1 MATDVSVDRIFH
13 IKRNSEGI
21 SGDVLLSGMT
31 IRLGDGGEDYAGGGI
46 LASGGSGTRLTIKQC
61 VITANEGKWGGGL
74 SHETIDGILH
84 IKSSYFTDNKTTR
97 FGGGGIRLSGTD
109 STTTIKG
116 STVSRNEGISER
128 GGIEH
133 FSTGGDLTIRNSLI
147 SNNTVTEGHGGGIS
161 HDGNDDGSL
170 TIYGSRIQGDFAETS
185 GGGMFDES
193 TGEDNVI
200 SLVGVSIKGNTANA
214 GDGGGLLQ
222 SEATLNVK
230 FSTIRNNTDVGG
242 EAPDCS
248 GTLNAR
254 YFVLIGDPTGCT
266 IIE

>member
-1 MATDVSVDRIFH
+1 M
-13 IKRNSEGI
+13 
-21 SGDVLLSGMT
+21 LLSGVT
-31 IRLGDGGEDYAGGGI
+31 VRLGDVGEDYAGGGI

-214 GDGGGLLQ
+214 GDGGGILQ